1 MRFAGATGRT
11 PPRDQVPPLRVWG
24 RDRLVGA
31 GLPGSPPALLGAAL
45 MLSACGSSSAKSV
58 PAPTPVPGP
67 AVAAMPGGVALDSH
81 EHYYDIDGSSAGA
94 LREQIRRLG
103 PKDGG
108 EARDALTVWTI
119 DWPYAEA
126 HSPDGCGLR
135 DVKVTL
141 ALNTTLPRWTPPA
154 GTPARLIDSWRTY
167 LRNVKL
173 HEAGHRTIAE
183 QNARDLLAALLALR
197 GSTCQEVWDAASRTA
212 ERLVGEGLG
221 REPGCG

>member
-1 MRFAGATGRT
+1 VG
-11 PPRDQVPPLRVWG
+11 
-24 RDRLVGA
+24 DRLTR
-31 GLPGSPPALLGAAL
+31 SPRALLGAAVI
-45 MLSACGSSSAKSV
+45 LSACGSSPKSAPPPV
-58 PAPTPVPGP
+58 PVPGP
-67 AVAAMPGGVALDSH
+67 AASATPGRVSLESQ
-81 EHYYDIDGSSAGA
+81 EQYYDIDGSSAGA

-119 DWPYAEA
+119 DWTYAEA

-183 QNARDLLAALLALR
+183 QNARDLLTALLALR
-197 GSTCQEVWDAASRTA
+197 GATCQGVWDAASRTA
-212 ERLVGEGLG
+212 ERIVAEGRARNRSYDVETKHGQTQGVEL
-221 REPGCG
+221 RP

>member
-1 MRFAGATGRT
+1 MGDWLTRS
-11 PPRDQVPPLRVWG
+11 PR
-24 RDRLVGA
+24 
-31 GLPGSPPALLGAAL
+31 ALHCAAVI
-45 MLSACGSSSAKSV
+45 LSACGSSPKSV
-58 PAPTPVPGP
+58 PLPAPAPGP
-67 AVAAMPGGVALDSH
+67 AATATPGRVSLDSH
-81 EHYYDIDGSSAGA
+81 EQYYDIDGSSAGA

-108 EARDALTVWTI
+108 AARDALTVWTI
-119 DWPYAEA
+119 DWTYAEA

-135 DVKVTL
+135 DVNVTVT
-141 ALNTTLPRWTPPA
+141 LNTTLPRWAPPT

-197 GSTCQEVWDAASRTA
+197 GATCQEVWDAASRTGERVVA
-212 ERLVGEGLG
+212 EG
-221 REPGCG
+221 RAKNRAYDVETKHGQTQGVALPP